1 MHSAGCG
8 RTGAGAAGR
17 QTGAGEGEHC
27 LEGMEQEQQ
36 MQDLQ
41 RGRTDKQEQ
50 GKEKAVGS

>member
-36 MQDLQ
+36 MQELQ

-50 GKEKAVGS
+50 GKEKAVG